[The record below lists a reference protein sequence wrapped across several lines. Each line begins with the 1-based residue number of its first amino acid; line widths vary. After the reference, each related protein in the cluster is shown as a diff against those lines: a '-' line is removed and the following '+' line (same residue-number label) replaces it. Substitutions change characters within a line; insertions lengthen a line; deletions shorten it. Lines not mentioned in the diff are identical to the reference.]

1 LDVPWRPSDLEQR
14 AGRIV
19 RQGNEN
25 KKVEIYRYVT
35 ENTFD
40 SYLWQTIENK
50 QKFIS
55 QIMTS
60 KTPVRVAEDID
71 ESTLNYAEIKALAT
85 GNPLIKEKMD
95 LDMEVSKLTLLE
107 SNYKS
112 NLYHL
117 EDKIL
122 KYYPKV
128 IENTEKEIINLEKD
142 IQKSKENPKDKENFV
157 GITIGNK
164 QIIDKKE
171 AGEILL
177 KSIKSSMTDVS
188 ESIGKYRGFDIYSYF
203 DSYAKEFKGFLQ
215 NETKHYLD
223 FGTSE
228 LGNITRMDN
237 VLDEIPKR
245 LDNQRENLNRFKDE
259 LEKSKKE
266 VQKPFEQATLLTE
279 KRQRLSE
286 VNKLIETEMKN
297 RNSISEKERIEKL
310 DMEKL
315 EALNSVKE
323 NGLNL
328 ENLKEEFR
336 NDKEIVIEAVKENGL
351 ALEFASNDLR
361 NDSEVIFEAILQN
374 SEAVNFSNIDI
385 NVLKA
390 EELNKKE
397 NNVFDKTIGD

>member
-1 LDVPWRPSDLEQR
+1 
-14 AGRIV
+14 
-19 RQGNEN
+19 
-25 KKVEIYRYVT
+25 
-35 ENTFD
+35 
-40 SYLWQTIENK
+40 
-50 QKFIS
+50 
-55 QIMTS
+55 M
-60 KTPVRVAEDID
+60 
-71 ESTLNYAEIKALAT
+71 
-85 GNPLIKEKMD
+85 
-95 LDMEVSKLTLLE
+95 
-107 SNYKS
+107 
-112 NLYHL
+112 

-128 IENTEKEIINLEKD
+128 IENTEKEIVNLEKD

-157 GITIGNK
+157 GITIGTK

-188 ESIGKYRGFDIYSYF
+188 ERIGKYRGFDIYSYF

-245 LDNQRENLNRFKDE
+245 LDNQKKNLDRFKDE

-266 VQKPFEQATLLTE
+266 VHKPFEQATLLTE

-297 RNSISEKERIEKL
+297 RNSISEKE
-310 DMEKL
+310 
-315 EALNSVKE
+315 

-328 ENLKEEFR
+328 NR
-336 NDKEIVIEAVKENGL
+336 NDKEK
-351 ALEFASNDLR
+351 
-361 NDSEVIFEAILQN
+361 
-374 SEAVNFSNIDI
+374 
-385 NVLKA
+385 
-390 EELNKKE
+390 
-397 NNVFDKTIGD
+397 